1 MTVVILECIAF
12 GFLLGVIYMS
22 AFHAHGTEPE

>member
-1 MTVVILECIAF
+1 MTIILLEAIGF

-22 AFHAHGTEPE
+22 AFRQASHD